1 MTVAFDTGR
10 ALTLGERLLLF
21 SFRPNGGKVARLKWA
36 GVAAAIAGGA
46 IVDLA
51 LHGLVA
57 PSGGGRL
64 VPRSATQHNGR
75 QEVLKVIQRD
85 SLPRADRDR
94 PERWMRDCTLIARS
108 VGRGLAA
115 QGIGRTT
122 WAGGY
127 LPPSSATDVA
137 GWAAVRAALLDDI
150 PADSETA
157 LILWILT
164 LDGLNADSVFSRDP
178 LSNDDPHWW
187 KRAYRVAAPTWESLE
202 TAGAV
207 RAALSGIA
215 QYTRW
220 SPSRA

>member
-1 MTVAFDTGR
+1 M
-10 ALTLGERLLLF
+10 
-21 SFRPNGGKVARLKWA
+21 
-36 GVAAAIAGGA
+36 
-46 IVDLA
+46 
-51 LHGLVA
+51 
-57 PSGGGRL
+57 
-64 VPRSATQHNGR
+64 
-75 QEVLKVIQRD
+75 
-85 SLPRADRDR
+85 
-94 PERWMRDCTLIARS
+94 
-108 VGRGLAA
+108 
-115 QGIGRTT
+115 
-122 WAGGY
+122 
-127 LPPSSATDVA
+127 
-137 GWAAVRAALLDDI
+137 RAALLDDI

>member
-1 MTVAFDTGR
+1 
-10 ALTLGERLLLF
+10 
-21 SFRPNGGKVARLKWA
+21 
-36 GVAAAIAGGA
+36 
-46 IVDLA
+46 
-51 LHGLVA
+51 
-57 PSGGGRL
+57 
-64 VPRSATQHNGR
+64 
-75 QEVLKVIQRD
+75 
-85 SLPRADRDR
+85 
-94 PERWMRDCTLIARS
+94 
-108 VGRGLAA
+108 
-115 QGIGRTT
+115 
-122 WAGGY
+122 
-127 LPPSSATDVA
+127 VA